1 MEYEEI
7 RLIKQSEKSTVHL
20 VKPKGEEQVLVRKI
34 LKGKRPIYST
44 LQNCWHPYL
53 PRLEEVIL
61 SDDVTTVIEE
71 YVEGEA
77 LGSAELSEKQI
88 VCAAKE
94 LCDVLEFLHEKEI
107 IHRDIKPSNLI
118 LAKDGHIRLID
129 FDAARMPKDDLEQDT
144 RLLGTRG
151 YAPPE
156 QYGFSQTDARAD
168 IYAFGVTLKQLLG
181 ERAAKPRFKRIIQK
195 CTNLNPD
202 KRYQSARQVKRALSY
217 RKSCAVYSCAA
228 IILAA
233 VLLWIV
239 LPEYLTKPEITESP
253 EQKDTGAEPVE
264 LTVLDAPVNP
274 HWNGVTG
281 IGVWGNVPESGTGG
295 EVGYYYR
302 LYRMDT
308 ETPPDPQTDEYIIVS
323 GMRGNG
329 GIDTAAGTYSVNMVY
344 DLQENGFY
352 YFEVCAAGDGI
363 QYADS
368 AYVMSDAFEYTGE
381 DAEELPVPEGLQW
394 KMYEGETE
402 RVFYAIWSNL
412 DDYADTDSFNV
423 TVYDKN
429 GDYVMNNIW
438 TKAQILERGYGGI
451 RIRQEFLTDVDG
463 AYRFTVQALTSRPN
477 EYRSSPMPDPIPEEY
492 YSPWYYH

>member
-1 MEYEEI
+1 MEYAEI

-20 VKPKGEEQVLVRKI
+20 VKPRGDEQVFVRKI

-44 LQNCWHPYL
+44 LQNCRHPYL
-53 PRLEEVIL
+53 PRVEEVII
-61 SDDVTTVIEE
+61 SDDVTTIIEE
-71 YVEGEA
+71 YVEGET

-118 LAKDGHIRLID
+118 LAKDAHIRLID

-168 IYAFGVTLKQLLG
+168 IYAFGVTLRQLLG
-181 ERAAKPRFKRIIQK
+181 ERAVKPHFKRIIQK

-202 KRYQSARQVKRALSY
+202 KRYQTAKQVKRALSY
-217 RKSCAVYSCAA
+217 RKRCAVYSG
-228 IILAA
+228 AA
-233 VLLWIV
+233 VILTAILLWTV
-239 LPEYLTKPEITESP
+239 LTEYLVKPEMAEDL

-274 HWNGVTG
+274 HWNGETG
-281 IGVWGNVPESGTGG
+281 IGVWGNVPE
-295 EVGYYYR
+295 
-302 LYRMDT
+302 D
-308 ETPPDPQTDEYIIVS
+308 
-323 GMRGNG
+323 
-329 GIDTAAGTYSVNMVY
+329 
-344 DLQENGFY
+344 
-352 YFEVCAAGDGI
+352 
-363 QYADS
+363 
-368 AYVMSDAFEYTGE
+368 
-381 DAEELPVPEGLQW
+381 LQW

-423 TVYDKN
+423 TVYDGMEERERINSMPIK
-429 GDYVMNNIW
+429 GSVL
-438 TKAQILERGYGGI
+438 KKLETNKKQVHQSGLSTNKI
-451 RIRQEFLTDVDG
+451 RDEIDK
-463 AYRFTVQALTSRPN
+463 
-477 EYRSSPMPDPIPEEY
+477 
-492 YSPWYYH
+492 